1 MIEREI
7 WGRIVR
13 DFWEWDVELIRRDVR
28 YEIPKVQRAL
38 VVIGPRR
45 AGKTYF
51 MFQIIKD
58 LLNRIDKRK
67 IIFVNFEDP
76 RLIDADL
83 NDLMSFLDVFYT
95 IYPENVKETCYFF
108 LDEVQCV
115 KNWERFV
122 RFLLDKN
129 QKVILSGSSSK
140 LLSREIATHLRG
152 RSISIKIYPFS
163 FREILKANGIEVGPY
178 LSSYEL
184 AKVKNLAESYLMWG
198 GYPEVVLNP
207 SLRREILKE
216 ILDLTIYRDIV
227 ERWRVENIRALRL
240 IIKML
245 AYSTHLSISKIYRNL
260 KGLGLNIG
268 KNTIANYIE
277 YLEDSLI
284 VYRLQ
289 ALVKSYKKAE
299 ILGFKPYLV
308 DNGILHVLGVEDR
321 GRLLEN
327 LVFVE
332 LLKKGYVPNEDIF
345 YYTFEGGEVDFV
357 VDRQLIQVCYDV
369 NDYDTRTREVRALV
383 KASKNLNYKDC
394 LIITWDQEETIVVN
408 GLVIKVVPIWKWCL
422 GLYSTPKPA

>member
-1 MIEREI
+1 MIEKEV
-7 WGRIVR
+7 WGRIIR

-28 YEIPKVQRAL
+28 YDIPKVQRAL
-38 VVIGPRR
+38 TIIGPRR

-58 LLNRIDKRK
+58 LFDRIDKRK

-76 RLIDADL
+76 RLINADL
-83 NDLMSFLDVFYT
+83 NDLMTFLDVFYT

-115 KNWERFV
+115 ENWERFV

-129 QKVILSGSSSK
+129 QKVVISGSSSK
-140 LLSREIATHLRG
+140 LLSKEIATHLRG
-152 RSISIKIYPFS
+152 RSIPIKIYPFS
-163 FREILKANGIEVGPY
+163 FKEILKVNGIEVKPY

-184 AKVKNLAESYLMWG
+184 AKIKNLAESYLMWG

-207 SLRREILKE
+207 SLRRDILKE
-216 ILDLTIYRDIV
+216 IIDLTIYRDVV
-227 ERWRVENIRALRL
+227 ERWSVENIRALRL
-240 IIKML
+240 ILKML
-245 AYSTHLSISKIYRNL
+245 AYSSHLSISKIYRNL
-260 KGLGLNIG
+260 KGLGLSVG
-268 KNTIANYIE
+268 KNTVANYVE

-289 ALVKSYKKAE
+289 ALVKSYKKVE
-299 ILGFKPYLV
+299 LLGFKPYLV

-332 LLKKGYVPNEDIF
+332 LLKRGYTPNEDFF
-345 YYTFEGGEVDFV
+345 YYTFDGGEVDFV
-357 VDRQLIQVCYDV
+357 VDKQLIQVCYDIS
-369 NDYDTRTREVRALV
+369 DYDTKVREVRALIR
-383 KASKNLNYKDC
+383 ASKDLGYKEC
-394 LIITWDQEETIVVN
+394 LIITWDQEETITVDN
-408 GLVIKVVPIWKWCL
+408 LTIKVVPVWKWCIEI
-422 GLYSTPKPA
+422 